1 MRQSVL
7 LRRYDYVQ
15 RMRLRPTLVLA
26 AGIAAG
32 FVLVLRHAPAQVSI
46 PSREKAGSAPA
57 EFPRTDLRIDRTE
70 VLVPVSVNDS
80 YNRPV
85 AGLDKEHF
93 RVFDDKVEQVITS
106 FSMEDEPVAV
116 ALVFDTSGSMR
127 GAEREEHMAA
137 TEFFRTANPEDEF
150 ALVEF
155 DSSPRLV
162 VPVTPDPAK
171 ITYQLLFTHTRG
183 STALLDAVFMGL
195 HEIKKSNRK
204 RKALVVI
211 SDGGENNS
219 RYTTSEIKDVVKE
232 SDVLIYSIGVFA
244 DPHYTDAGNVL
255 NFISEQ
261 TGGRMFRS
269 QGARLSDIAQ
279 KISIDLRNRYLLG
292 YVPSNRERD
301 GRYHQV
307 EVKIVPPKGLP
318 PVRAHWRTG
327 YYAPMD

>member
-1 MRQSVL
+1 MK
-7 LRRYDYVQ
+7 LR
-15 RMRLRPTLVLA
+15 LTIALA
-26 AGIAAG
+26 AGAG
-32 FVLVLRHAPAQVSI
+32 MCVPLVWHSQAWAQVSI
-46 PSREKAGSAPA
+46 PSREKAASKALDD
-57 EFPRTDLRIDRTE
+57 FPRADLRVDRTE
-70 VLVPVSVNDS
+70 VLVPVAVNDI

-85 AGLDKEHF
+85 AGLDQENF
-93 RVFDDKVEQVITS
+93 RVFDDKVEQLITS

-116 ALVFDTSGSMR
+116 ALVFDTSGSMS
-127 GAEREEHMAA
+127 GAEREERMAA
-137 TEFFRTANPEDEF
+137 NEFFKTANPEDEF

-171 ITYQLLFTHTRG
+171 VTYQLLFTHTKG
-183 STALLDAVFMGL
+183 STALLDAVFLGL

-211 SDGGENNS
+211 SDGGENSS
-219 RYTTSEIKDVVKE
+219 RYTSTEIKDVVKE

-244 DPHYTDAGNVL
+244 DPGYTDAGGVL
-255 NFISEQ
+255 NSISEQ

-269 QGARLSDIAQ
+269 QGSRLSDIAQ

-292 YVPSNRERD
+292 YVPRNQERN

-307 EVKIVPPKGLP
+307 EVRIVAPKGLP
-318 PVRAHWRTG
+318 KVRAHWRTG
-327 YYAPMD
+327 YYAPTE

>member
-1 MRQSVL
+1 MKPRFLIPLLAGVVL
-7 LRRYDYVQ
+7 SL
-15 RMRLRPTLVLA
+15 PLV
-26 AGIAAG
+26 
-32 FVLVLRHAPAQVSI
+32 FHAQVSI
-46 PSREKAGSAPA
+46 PSREKAASKTLDD
-57 EFPRTDLRIDRTE
+57 FPRADLRVDRTE
-70 VLVPVSVNDS
+70 VLVPVAVNDT

-85 AGLDKEHF
+85 SGLEKENF
-93 RVFDDKVEQVITS
+93 RIFDDKVEQVITS

-116 ALVFDTSGSMR
+116 GLVFDTSGSMS
-127 GAEREEHMAA
+127 GTEREERMAA
-137 TEFFRTANPEDEF
+137 TEFFKTANPEDEF

-171 ITYQLLFTHTRG
+171 VTYELLFTHTRG
-183 STALLDAVFMGL
+183 STALLDAVFLGL
-195 HEIKKSNRK
+195 HEIKKSNKK

-219 RYTTSEIKDVVKE
+219 RYTSTEIKNVVKE

-244 DPHYTDAGNVL
+244 DPLYTDAGGVL
-255 NFISEQ
+255 NSISEQ

-269 QGARLSDIAQ
+269 RGSRLSDIAQ

-292 YVPSNRERD
+292 YVPSNRERN
-301 GRYHQV
+301 GRYHLV

-327 YYAPMD
+327 YYAPTE

>member
-1 MRQSVL
+1 V
-7 LRRYDYVQ
+7 D
-15 RMRLRPTLVLA
+15 
-26 AGIAAG
+26 
-32 FVLVLRHAPAQVSI
+32 
-46 PSREKAGSAPA
+46 
-57 EFPRTDLRIDRTE
+57 RIE
-70 VLVPVSVNDS
+70 VLVPVAVNDN

-85 AGLDKEHF
+85 SGLDKENF
-93 RVFDDKVEQVITS
+93 RVFDDKIEQAITS

-116 ALVFDTSGSMR
+116 GLVFDTSGSMS
-127 GAEREEHMAA
+127 GTEREERAAA
-137 TEFFRTANPEDEF
+137 TEFFKTANPEDEF

-155 DSSPRLV
+155 DSAPRLV

-183 STALLDAVFMGL
+183 STALLDAVFLGL
-195 HEIKKSNRK
+195 HEIKKSNKK

-219 RYTTSEIKDVVKE
+219 RYTSTEIKNVVKE

-244 DPHYTDAGNVL
+244 DPNYTDAGGVL
-255 NFISEQ
+255 SNISEQ
-261 TGGRMFRS
+261 TGGRMFRT
-269 QGARLSDIAQ
+269 QGMRLSDIAQ

-292 YVPSNRERD
+292 YVPSNRERN

-307 EVKIVPPKGLP
+307 EVRIIAPKGLP

-327 YYAPMD
+327 YYAPTE

>member
-1 MRQSVL
+1 MRPRSIVA
-7 LRRYDYVQ
+7 
-15 RMRLRPTLVLA
+15 LA
-26 AGIAAG
+26 AGLAFALPLS
-32 FVLVLRHAPAQVSI
+32 FQAQVSI
-46 PSREKAGSAPA
+46 PSREKSAA
-57 EFPRTDLRIDRTE
+57 KSLDEFPRADLRVDRTE
-70 VLVPVSVNDS
+70 VLVPVAVNDT

-85 AGLDKEHF
+85 AGLDKENF
-93 RVFDDKVEQVITS
+93 RVFDDKVEQTITS

-116 ALVFDTSGSMR
+116 GLVFDTSGSMS
-127 GAEREEHMAA
+127 GTEREERAAA
-137 TEFFRTANPEDEF
+137 TEFFKTANPEDEF

-162 VPVTPDPAK
+162 VPVTPDPGK

-183 STALLDAVFMGL
+183 STALLDAVFLGL
-195 HEIKKSNRK
+195 HEIKKSNKK

-219 RYTTSEIKDVVKE
+219 RYTSTEIKNVVKE

-244 DPHYTDAGNVL
+244 DPLYTDAGGVL
-255 NFISEQ
+255 NSISEQ
-261 TGGRMFRS
+261 TGGRLFKT
-269 QGARLSDIAQ
+269 QGMRLSDIAQ

-292 YVPSNRERD
+292 YVPTNTERN

-307 EVKIVPPKGLP
+307 EVKIVAPKGLP

-327 YYAPMD
+327 YYAPTE

>member
-1 MRQSVL
+1 MITLAGGLTLCVPL
-7 LRRYDYVQ
+7 LVQ
-15 RMRLRPTLVLA
+15 RQTL
-26 AGIAAG
+26 
-32 FVLVLRHAPAQVSI
+32 AQVSI
-46 PSREKAGSAPA
+46 EPREKAASKPP
-57 EFPRTDLRIDRTE
+57 EEIPRPDLRVDRTE
-70 VLVPVSVNDS
+70 VLVPVAVNDT

-85 AGLDKEHF
+85 AGLDRENF
-93 RVFDDKVEQVITS
+93 RVFDDKIEQVITS

-116 ALVFDTSGSMR
+116 GLVFDTSGSMS
-127 GAEREEHMAA
+127 GTEREERAAA
-137 TEFFRTANPEDEF
+137 TEFFKTANPEDEF

-183 STALLDAVFMGL
+183 STALLDAVFLGL
-195 HEIKKSNRK
+195 HEIKKSNKK

-219 RYTTSEIKDVVKE
+219 RYTSTEIRNVVKE

-244 DPHYTDAGNVL
+244 DPHYTDAGGVL
-255 NFISEQ
+255 SGISEQ
-261 TGGRMFRS
+261 TGGRMFKTE
-269 QGARLSDIAQ
+269 GLRLSDIAQ

-292 YVPSNRERD
+292 YVPSNSERN

-307 EVKIVPPKGLP
+307 EVRIVAPKGLP

-327 YYAPMD
+327 YYAPTD